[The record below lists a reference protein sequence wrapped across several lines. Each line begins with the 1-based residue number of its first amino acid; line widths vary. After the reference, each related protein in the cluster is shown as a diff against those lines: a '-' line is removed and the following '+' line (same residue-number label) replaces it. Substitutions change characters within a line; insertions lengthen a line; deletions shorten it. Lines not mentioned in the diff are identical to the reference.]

1 MEFKLT
7 IICIKFFQFSY
18 WCLSPDQILT
28 GAKHEL
34 RKGLLKH
41 WLKDNAIVQLE
52 EQHCS
57 SNDDKQYW
65 RIKQ

>member
-34 RKGLLKH
+34 QKGLLKH
-41 WLKDNAIVQLE
+41 
-52 EQHCS
+52 
-57 SNDDKQYW
+57 
-65 RIKQ
+65 